1 MQVNALQIR
10 QALIAIAKEKGR
22 PEFGL
27 CVIRD
32 VICAIQNNEPHEL
45 GRIVLARIQSE
56 LKDRTTLKDCEQTI
70 RLKRLRAICTSE
82 SIKRS
87 LGEESGLGL
96 KYINHMVRGRY
107 EINNSLWSRLEPLLK
122 QYEVKVDLRND

>member
-10 QALIAIAKEKGR
+10 QALIAIAREKGR

-32 VICAIQNNEPHEL
+32 VIYAVQNNIHHEL
-45 GRIVLARIQSE
+45 GDVVLSKIQAE

-70 RLKRLRAICTSE
+70 RLKRLRAVCTSE
-82 SIKRS
+82 SIKRD
-87 LGEESGLGL
+87 LGDESGLGL

-107 EINNSLWSRLEPLLK
+107 EVNNSLWSRLEPLLK
-122 QYEVKVDLRND
+122 KHESKVDL

>member
-10 QALIAIAKEKGR
+10 QALIAIAREKGR

-32 VICAIQNNEPHEL
+32 VIYAVQNNIHHEL
-45 GRIVLARIQSE
+45 GDVVLSKIQAE

-70 RLKRLRAICTSE
+70 RLKRLRAVCTSE
-82 SIKRS
+82 SIKRD
-87 LGEESGLGL
+87 LGDESGLGL

-107 EINNSLWSRLEPLLK
+107 EVNNSLWSRLEPLLNK
-122 QYEVKVDLRND
+122 YESKVDL

>member
-10 QALIAIAKEKGR
+10 QALIAIAREKGR

-32 VICAIQNNEPHEL
+32 VIYAVQNNIHHEL
-45 GRIVLARIQSE
+45 GDVVLSKIQAE

-70 RLKRLRAICTSE
+70 RLKRLRAVCTSE
-82 SIKRS
+82 SIKRD
-87 LGEESGLGL
+87 LGDESGLGL

-107 EINNSLWSRLEPLLK
+107 EVNNSLWSRLEPLLK
-122 QYEVKVDLRND
+122 KYESKVDL